1 MRLAELLASA
11 KGLARSIAVYH
22 GDRARHR
29 AMDALHSRFLKP
41 GDLAFDIGS
50 HVGDRTASFRRL
62 GARVV
67 ALEPQPGPA
76 AVIRTLFFFD
86 RHVTL
91 LRFAAADFE
100 GELVFR
106 VNTRNPTVSTA
117 SADFTAS
124 ADGAEGWEGQV
135 WDKEIRIPSTT
146 LDALIAR
153 HGEPA
158 FVKIDVEGF
167 EDAVLAGLSR
177 PLSALSF
184 EFTTISR
191 AVALRCIDRL
201 TALGDYGFDVAM
213 GETQK
218 LVFGSWITG
227 EEMKAHLMRLPHS
240 ANSGDVYAVRR

>member
-1 MRLAELLASA
+1 MRLAELFASA
-11 KGLARSIAVYH
+11 KGLVRSIAVYH

-29 AMDALHSRFLKP
+29 AMDALHARFLKP
-41 GDLAFDIGS
+41 GDLAFDVGS
-50 HVGDRTASFRRL
+50 HVGDRAASFRRL

-76 AVIRTLFFFD
+76 AVIRTLFLFD
-86 RHVTL
+86 RGVTL
-91 LRFAAADFE
+91 LRCAAADSE

-106 VNTRNPTVSTA
+106 VNSRNPTVSTA

-153 HGEPA
+153 FGEPA

-177 PLSALSF
+177 PLPALSF

-191 AVALRCIDRL
+191 PVALRCIDRL

-218 LVFGSWITG
+218 LVFGAWITA
-227 EEMKAHLMRLPHS
+227 EEMKAHLMRLPHA